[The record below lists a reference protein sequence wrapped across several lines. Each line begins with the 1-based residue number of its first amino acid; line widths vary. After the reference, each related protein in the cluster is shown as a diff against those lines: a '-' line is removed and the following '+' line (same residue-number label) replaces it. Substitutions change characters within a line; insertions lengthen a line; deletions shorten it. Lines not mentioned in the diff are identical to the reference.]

1 MANLEYCLSKPF
13 RFPYAENEPKN
24 RFEYIAEALLA
35 DLLDRRGIKSELEA
49 CDAEVRSDIV
59 QSLANIVAEIF
70 GKELPDPEP
79 KWWRD
84 V

>member
-1 MANLEYCLSKPF
+1 MANLQYCLEKPF
-13 RFPYAENEPKN
+13 RFPYAPQEPRN
-24 RFEYIAEALLA
+24 RFEYIAEAVLA
-35 DLLDRRGIKSELEA
+35 DLLDRRGISSELEG
-49 CDAEVRSDIV
+49 CDAEVRNEIV
-59 QSLANIVAEIF
+59 QDLANIVAEII

>member
-1 MANLEYCLSKPF
+1 MAYTDYCIKAAMDY
-13 RFPYAENEPKN
+13 PYAKRQPRN
-24 RFEYIAEALLA
+24 RFEFIAEAVLA
-35 DLLDRRGIKSELEA
+35 DLLDRRGIKWALT
-49 CDAEVRSDIV
+49 EVDDETRTNIV
-59 QSLANIVAEIF
+59 ESMSAIVAEII

>member
-1 MANLEYCLSKPF
+1 MTQVVTKFYKDEHEADQ
-13 RFPYAENEPKN
+13 RI
-24 RFEYIAEALLA
+24 FELKLTRKGLNAVLIAE
-35 DLLDRRGIKSELEA
+35 I
-49 CDAEVRSDIV
+49 I
-59 QSLANIVAEIF
+59 